1 MDRLLRRTSSRWADG
16 LTLIARSSAYTRTCA
31 YSDEAFEVVLL
42 NWAPGATSPIHDHGD
57 QHCWMVV
64 LAGQLQVDDYV
75 RLDPGNVRG
84 YAHVEAQG
92 SRILAPGGLDA
103 RAGRFDLHRV
113 STLRGAPAVSLHVYS
128 APLREYLIYD
138 EPARRCEG
146 AFGTYD
152 EVLSPYAIARRR

>member
-1 MDRLLRRTSSRWADG
+1 
-16 LTLIARSSAYTRTCA
+16 
-31 YSDEAFEVVLL
+31 
-42 NWAPGATSPIHDHGD
+42 
-57 QHCWMVV
+57 
-64 LAGQLQVDDYV
+64 
-75 RLDPGNVRG
+75 
-84 YAHVEAQG
+84 
-92 SRILAPGGLDA
+92 LAPGGLDA